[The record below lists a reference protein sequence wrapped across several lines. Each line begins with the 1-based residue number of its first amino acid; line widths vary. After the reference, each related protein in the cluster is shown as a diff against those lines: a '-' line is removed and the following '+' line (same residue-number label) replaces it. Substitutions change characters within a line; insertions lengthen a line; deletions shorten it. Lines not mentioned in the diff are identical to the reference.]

1 VRNSWI
7 TLGALC
13 AGVVAL
19 ALFAWLK
26 TPKSQDIPL
35 TVSATKPDAAR
46 SMRVMRKGAVLAALE
61 KRGETWFLTEPAA
74 APADSLQVLRLLAV
88 LEAKSRAPYPATE
101 AAKFGLDAPQADLI
115 IDGQRFA
122 FGAVNNV
129 TREQYVMTGS
139 GIFLLELRFGAALP
153 DNAVA
158 LLRKTVLAAT
168 EVPARFDLGA
178 SAVAYDGK
186 KWNTLSSAAAA
197 ATDAISQD
205 DYNRWVTQ
213 WREGSALR
221 AEFADTR
228 KPAAEWSITLKSGAK
243 ITLGVVQTAPELIVR
258 RADLG
263 VQFVFVGDIGK
274 QMMAPPSAR
283 TTAHAATQK

>member
-1 VRNSWI
+1 MRNTWI
-7 TLGALC
+7 TLGVLC

-26 TPKSQDIPL
+26 PPKSQDIPH

-46 SMRVMRKGAVLAALE
+46 SVRVMRKGAVLAALE
-61 KRGETWFLTEPAA
+61 KRGDTWFLTEPAA
-74 APADSLQVLRLLAV
+74 APADSLQVFRLLAV
-88 LEAKSRAPYPATE
+88 LEAKSRAPYPAADAT
-101 AAKFGLDAPQADLI
+101 KFGLDAPQAELV
-115 IDGQRFA
+115 IDNLRFA
-122 FGAVNNV
+122 FGAINNV
-129 TREQYVMTGS
+129 TREQYVMAGS
-139 GIFLLELRFGAALP
+139 GIFSLELRFGAALP
-153 DNAVA
+153 DNATA
-158 LLRKTVLAAT
+158 LLRKTVLAAS
-168 EVPARFDLGA
+168 EAPARFDLGA
-178 SAVAYDGK
+178 FAVAYDGK
-186 KWNTLSSAAAA
+186 KWITQSSSLA

-205 DYNRWVTQ
+205 DYNRWVMQ

-221 AEFADTR
+221 AEFADAR
-228 KPAAEWSITLKSGAK
+228 KAAAEWRITLKGGEK
-243 ITLGVVQTAPELIVR
+243 IALDVVQATPELIVR